1 MPLKKKLSKKEGLLS
16 YLKFHQ
22 MVVQNRLEKIAD
34 FTRLRQ
40 IEEFIQLVEAGASLE
55 VLARHPLWS
64 ERKIQEMI
72 NDR

>member
-22 MVVQNRLEKIAD
+22 MVVENRLEKIAD
-34 FTRLRQ
+34 FIRLRQ
-40 IEEFIQLVEAGASLE
+40 IEEFIQFVEAGASLE

-64 ERKIQEMI
+64 EREIQEMI